1 MKQTVCRLCGEAVQD
16 FLTVKFN
23 GYPLCSL
30 RCHGRAV
37 QSIEGA
43 KTVVLYAQRQE
54 QQPVGNMLRRYQ
66 RAQELLKHFDEPLP
80 VTEQDL
86 NPDVIHSRV
95 SEYER
100 AQWRGYALPWC

>member
-1 MKQTVCRLCGEAVQD
+1 MKQTVCRVCGGTVQD
-16 FLTVKFN
+16 FLTVRLN

-37 QSIEGA
+37 QGIEGA
-43 KTVVLYAQRQE
+43 KAVVLHAQQQE
-54 QQPVGNMLRRYQ
+54 RRPVGTMLRRYEK
-66 RAQELLKHFDEPLP
+66 AQELLKQFGEPLP

-86 NPDVIHSRV
+86 NPAVIHSRV

-100 AQWRGYALPWC
+100 ARWRGYVLPWH